1 MSKLL
6 SAIIG
11 LFGAIRALFSR
22 STPPDPLAP
31 PDPHAPPSA
40 SPGAAPGPRPISP
53 AVRSY
58 ILDGHTKEI
67 QASLVEQIEQY
78 EAAGATS
85 FTLQYPGGYYV
96 IRDGQVVG
104 SGRGE

>member
-1 MSKLL
+1 MSRLATPLL
-6 SAIIG
+6 SIVD
-11 LFGAIRALFSR
+11 AIRAFFTR
-22 STPPDPLAP
+22 AAPPDPLAP
-31 PDPHAPPSA
+31 PS
-40 SPGAAPGPRPISP
+40 AAPGPRPISP
-53 AVRSY
+53 AVRAF
-58 ILDGHTKEI
+58 ILGGHTKEI
-67 QASLVEQIEQY
+67 QASLVEQIEHY

>member
-1 MSKLL
+1 MSRLATLFL
-6 SAIIG
+6 SIVA
-11 LFGAIRALFSR
+11 AIRAFFTR
-22 STPPDPLAP
+22 AAP

-53 AVRSY
+53 SVRAFV
-58 ILDGHTKEI
+58 LVGHANEI
-67 QASLVEQIEQY
+67 RASLVEQIEQY

-96 IRDGQVVG
+96 IRGGQIVE

>member
-1 MSKLL
+1 MSRLATLLL
-6 SAIIG
+6 SIVD
-11 LFGAIRALFSR
+11 AIRAFFTRAS
-22 STPPDPLAP
+22 PPDPLAP
-31 PDPHAPPSA
+31 PAPGS
-40 SPGAAPGPRPISP
+40 GTAPGPRPISP

-58 ILDGHTKEI
+58 VLDGHTREI

>member
-1 MSKLL
+1 MSRLATLL
-6 SAIIG
+6 LNIAD
-11 LFGAIRALFSR
+11 AIRAFFSR
-22 STPPDPLAP
+22 ASPPDPLAP
-31 PDPHAPPSA
+31 PSA
-40 SPGAAPGPRPISP
+40 SSGAAPGPRPISP
-53 AVRSY
+53 AVRSF
-58 ILDGHTKEI
+58 ILAGHTKEI

>member
-1 MSKLL
+1 MSRLATLL
-6 SAIIG
+6 ITVID
-11 LFGAIRALFSR
+11 AIRAFFTR
-22 STPPDPLAP
+22 AAP

-53 AVRSY
+53 AVRAFV
-58 ILDGHTKEI
+58 LDGHTKEI
-67 QASLVEQIEQY
+67 RASLVEQIEQY

-85 FTLQYPGGYYV
+85 FTLRYPGGYYV

-104 SGRGE
+104 AGRGE

>member
-1 MSKLL
+1 MSKLISL
-6 SAIIG
+6 IIG
-11 LFGAIRALFSR
+11 LFEALRALFSR

-31 PDPHAPPSA
+31 PSA
-40 SPGAAPGPRPISP
+40 SSGAAPGPRPLSP
-53 AVRSY
+53 AVRTF

-67 QASLVEQIEQY
+67 QVSLVEQIEQY

>member
-1 MSKLL
+1 MSRLATFL
-6 SAIIG
+6 ITVVD
-11 LFGAIRALFSR
+11 AIRAFFTRAS
-22 STPPDPLAP
+22 PPDPLAP
-31 PDPHAPPSA
+31 PST
-40 SPGAAPGPRPISP
+40 SPGTAPGPRPISP
-53 AVRSY
+53 AVRSF

>member
-1 MSKLL
+1 MSKLISL
-6 SAIIG
+6 IIG
-11 LFGAIRALFSR
+11 LFEALRALFSR

-31 PDPHAPPSA
+31 PST
-40 SPGAAPGPRPISP
+40 SPGPRPISP
-53 AVRSY
+53 AVRSFV
-58 ILDGHTKEI
+58 LDGHTKEI
-67 QASLVEQIEQY
+67 QASLVERIEQY

-85 FTLQYPGGYYV
+85 FTLRYPGGYYV

>member
-1 MSKLL
+1 MSRLATLL
-6 SAIIG
+6 IAVID
-11 LFGAIRALFSR
+11 AIRAFFTRAS
-22 STPPDPLAP
+22 PPDPLAP
-31 PDPHAPPSA
+31 QST

-53 AVRSY
+53 AVRSF

-85 FTLQYPGGYYV
+85 FTLRYPGGYYL

>member
-1 MSKLL
+1 MSRLGKLL
-6 SAIIG
+6 LSIVD
-11 LFGAIRALFSR
+11 AIRALFSPA
-22 STPPDPLAP
+22 SPPDPLAP
-31 PDPHAPPSA
+31 PST
-40 SPGAAPGPRPISP
+40 SPGAAPRPRPISP
-53 AVRSY
+53 AVRAFV
-58 ILDGHTKEI
+58 LDGHTKEI

-78 EAAGATS
+78 GAAGATS

>member
-1 MSKLL
+1 MSRLATFL
-6 SAIIG
+6 IAVVD
-11 LFGAIRALFSR
+11 AIRAFFTRAS
-22 STPPDPLAP
+22 PPDPLAP
-31 PDPHAPPSA
+31 PAPGA
-40 SPGAAPGPRPISP
+40 GAAPGPRPISP
-53 AVRSY
+53 AVRSF

-85 FTLQYPGGYYV
+85 YTLRYPGGYYV

>member
-1 MSKLL
+1 MSRLAALLL
-6 SAIIG
+6 SIVD
-11 LFGAIRALFSR
+11 AIRAFFTR
-22 STPPDPLAP
+22 SAPPDPL
-31 PDPHAPPSA
+31 APPSA

-53 AVRSY
+53 AVRSFV
-58 ILDGHTKEI
+58 LDGHTKEI
-67 QASLVEQIEQY
+67 RVSLVEQIEQY

>member
-1 MSKLL
+1 MSRLATLLL
-6 SAIIG
+6 SIVD
-11 LFGAIRALFSR
+11 AIRAFFTR
-22 STPPDPLAP
+22 TAP

-40 SPGAAPGPRPISP
+40 SPGAAPRLRPISP
-53 AVRSY
+53 AVRSFV
-58 ILDGHTKEI
+58 LDGHTKEI

-104 SGRGE
+104 SGRGK

>member
-1 MSKLL
+1 MSRLATLLL
-6 SAIIG
+6 SIVD
-11 LFGAIRALFSR
+11 AIRAFFNR
-22 STPPDPLAP
+22 DAPPDPLAP
-31 PDPHAPPSA
+31 PST
-40 SPGAAPGPRPISP
+40 SPGAAPGPRPITP
-53 AVRSY
+53 AVRSF
-58 ILDGHTKEI
+58 ILAGHTMEI

>member
-1 MSKLL
+1 MSRLATFL
-6 SAIIG
+6 IAV
-11 LFGAIRALFSR
+11 LDAIRALFSPA
-22 STPPDPLAP
+22 SPPDPLAP
-31 PDPHAPPSA
+31 RDPGTP
-40 SPGAAPGPRPISP
+40 AAPRPRAISP
-53 AVRSY
+53 TVRAF
-58 ILDGHTKEI
+58 ILDGHTREI

>member
-1 MSKLL
+1 MSRLATLLL
-6 SAIIG
+6 SIVD
-11 LFGAIRALFSR
+11 AIRAFFSR
-22 STPPDPLAP
+22 ASPPDPLAP
-31 PDPHAPPSA
+31 PST

-53 AVRSY
+53 TVRSF
-58 ILDGHTKEI
+58 ILAGHTKEI

-85 FTLQYPGGYYV
+85 FTLRYPGGYYL
-96 IRDGQVVG
+96 IRNGQVVG

>member
-1 MSKLL
+1 MSRLATLL
-6 SAIIG
+6 IAVID
-11 LFGAIRALFSR
+11 AIRAFFSR
-22 STPPDPLAP
+22 ASPPDPL
-31 PDPHAPPSA
+31 APPSA

-58 ILDGHTKEI
+58 ILDGHTNEI

-104 SGRGE
+104 SGRGQ

>member
-1 MSKLL
+1 MSRLATFL
-6 SAIIG
+6 IAV
-11 LFGAIRALFSR
+11 LDAIRALFSPA
-22 STPPDPLAP
+22 SPPDPLAP
-31 PDPHAPPSA
+31 PSA
-40 SPGAAPGPRPISP
+40 GTPAAPGPRPISP
-53 AVRSY
+53 TVRSFV
-58 ILDGHTKEI
+58 LDGHTREI

-85 FTLQYPGGYYV
+85 FTLRYPGGYYL

>member
-1 MSKLL
+1 MSRLATLLL
-6 SAIIG
+6 SIVD
-11 LFGAIRALFSR
+11 AIRALFSR
-22 STPPDPLAP
+22 ASPPDPLAP
-31 PDPHAPPSA
+31 PSA
-40 SPGAAPGPRPISP
+40 SSGAAPGPRPISP
-53 AVRSY
+53 AVRSF
-58 ILDGHTKEI
+58 ILAGHIKEI
-67 QASLVEQIEQY
+67 QALLVEQIEQY

>member
-1 MSKLL
+1 MSRLATLLL
-6 SAIIG
+6 SIVD
-11 LFGAIRALFSR
+11 AIRAFFSR
-22 STPPDPLAP
+22 ASPPDPLAP
-31 PDPHAPPSA
+31 PSA
-40 SPGAAPGPRPISP
+40 SSGAAPGPRPISP
-53 AVRSY
+53 AVRSF
-58 ILDGHTKEI
+58 ILAGHIKEI
-67 QASLVEQIEQY
+67 QALLVEQIEQY